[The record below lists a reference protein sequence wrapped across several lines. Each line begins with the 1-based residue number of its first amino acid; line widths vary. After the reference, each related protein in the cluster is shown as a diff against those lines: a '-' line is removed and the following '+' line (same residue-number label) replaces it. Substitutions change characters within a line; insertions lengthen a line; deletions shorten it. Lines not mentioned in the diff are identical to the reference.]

1 MGAIARRDIHPS
13 ASAASTT
20 RIFANSFRRFGDAG
34 QMPFT
39 MRQRLGWPLA
49 RRAVPVLALGVLLGF
64 AGPFG
69 GDPPL
74 SQPVRYAFWVGMVFA
89 GYAAALAAEKLVP
102 QTSWLRSEMR
112 LGAVVIG
119 SALPLT
125 FVAAWAISLV
135 RPGHALG
142 PLQLLALFG
151 PVAVVQLAIVLTLLR
166 PSSPS
171 LPPQPSE
178 GRTSCGATSQALLSR
193 LPNRLG
199 NDVVALEAEDHYL
212 RVHTALGSDLIL
224 MRLSDAIAAIGPDL
238 GLQVHRSWWVAHD
251 AISEFVRSKQR
262 TYLKL
267 TNGLLVPVGRT
278 YSAAV
283 RSRTA
288 HLTVGA

>member
-1 MGAIARRDIHPS
+1 
-13 ASAASTT
+13 
-20 RIFANSFRRFGDAG
+20 
-34 QMPFT
+34 
-39 MRQRLGWPLA
+39 LA

-69 GDPPL
+69 GNPPL
-74 SQPVRYAFWVGMVFA
+74 SQPVRYTFWVGMVVV

-102 QTSWLRSEMR
+102 EASSLRPELR

-135 RPGHALG
+135 RPGHAVG
-142 PLQLLALFG
+142 PLQLSTLFG
-151 PVAVVQLAIVLTLLR
+151 PVAVVQLTIVLTLLR
-166 PSSPS
+166 PSRAS
-171 LPPQPSE
+171 LPPPSSE
-178 GRTSCGATSQALLSR
+178 GRTSFGATSQALLSR

-199 NDVVALEAEDHYL
+199 KEVVALEAEDHYL
-212 RVHTALGSDLIL
+212 RVHTSLGSDLIL

-251 AISEFVRSKQR
+251 AISEFVRSGQR

-278 YSAAV
+278 YSGAV
-283 RSRTA
+283 RSRIA
-288 HLTVGA
+288 HLAVGA

>member
-1 MGAIARRDIHPS
+1 
-13 ASAASTT
+13 
-20 RIFANSFRRFGDAG
+20 
-34 QMPFT
+34 
-39 MRQRLGWPLA
+39 
-49 RRAVPVLALGVLLGF
+49 
-64 AGPFG
+64 
-69 GDPPL
+69 
-74 SQPVRYAFWVGMVFA
+74 MVFA

-102 QTSWLRSEMR
+102 EPSRLRPGLR

-142 PLQLLALFG
+142 PLQLSALFG

-166 PSSPS
+166 PSRAPLSPPS
-171 LPPQPSE
+171 SE
-178 GRTSCGATSQALLSR
+178 GRTSPGATSQALLSR

-199 NDVVALEAEDHYL
+199 KQVVALEAEDHYL
-212 RVHTALGSDLIL
+212 RVHTTLGSDLIL
-224 MRLSDAIAAIGPDL
+224 MRLSDAIAAIEPDL

-251 AISEFVRSKQR
+251 AILEFVRSEQR

-278 YSAAV
+278 YSGAV

>member
-1 MGAIARRDIHPS
+1 
-13 ASAASTT
+13 
-20 RIFANSFRRFGDAG
+20 
-34 QMPFT
+34 
-39 MRQRLGWPLA
+39 LA
-49 RRAVPVLALGVLLGF
+49 KRAVPVLALGLLLGF

-74 SQPVRYAFWVGMVFA
+74 SRPVRYAFWVGMVCT

-102 QTSWLRSEMR
+102 RPSSLRPELR

-125 FVAAWAISLV
+125 FVAAWGISLV

-142 PLQLLALFG
+142 PLQLSALFG

-166 PSSPS
+166 PSRAL
-171 LPPQPSE
+171 LPPATS
-178 GRTSCGATSQALLSR
+178 GSRTSPGAISQALLSR

-199 NDVVALEAEDHYL
+199 KEVVALEAEDHYL

-224 MRLSDAIAAIGPDL
+224 MRLSDAMAAIGPDL

-251 AISEFVRSKQR
+251 AILQFVRSEQR
-262 TYLKL
+262 IYLKL

-278 YSAAV
+278 YSGAV

>member
-1 MGAIARRDIHPS
+1 
-13 ASAASTT
+13 
-20 RIFANSFRRFGDAG
+20 
-34 QMPFT
+34 
-39 MRQRLGWPLA
+39 
-49 RRAVPVLALGVLLGF
+49 VLVLSLGVLLGF

-102 QTSWLRSEMR
+102 VASSLRPELR
-112 LGAVVIG
+112 LSAVVIG

-135 RPGHALG
+135 RPAHALG

-166 PSSPS
+166 PSRAPPPPS
-171 LPPQPSE
+171 SAGL
-178 GRTSCGATSQALLSR
+178 TSSGAASQALLSR

-199 NDVVALEAEDHYL
+199 KEVVALEAEDHYL
-212 RVHTALGSDLIL
+212 RVHTTLGSDLIL

-251 AISEFVRSKQR
+251 AILEFVRSEQR
-262 TYLKL
+262 TYLTL
-267 TNGLLVPVGRT
+267 HNGLLVPVGRT
-278 YSAAV
+278 YSGAV

-288 HLTVGA
+288 HLTRKV